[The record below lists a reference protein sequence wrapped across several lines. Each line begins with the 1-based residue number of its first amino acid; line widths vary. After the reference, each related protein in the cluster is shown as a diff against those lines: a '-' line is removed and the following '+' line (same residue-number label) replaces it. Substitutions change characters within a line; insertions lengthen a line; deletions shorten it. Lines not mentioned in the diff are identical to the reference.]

1 MSNPGSANIKSQGKM
16 LLRKPECSVM
26 CLSLTRPHY
35 AFEIKDTV
43 HCDVIPIKTFN
54 VLWCVYED
62 HVSARSF
69 KFEGLS
75 INTINKQSIITAHFD
90 PKCFLNCIDI
100 VFIIPLWMAKT
111 QVVSF
116 LCTLHQ

>member
-1 MSNPGSANIKSQGKM
+1 
-16 LLRKPECSVM
+16 M